1 MSTGKQWRG
10 TVPGEGLGN
19 QGNSC
24 RALGLWAS
32 RGGGPCGTLSRT
44 LPQSAAAQ
52 PRWLVEGGQ
61 AES

>member
-32 RGGGPCGTLSRT
+32 SDTSLKTP
-44 LPQSAAAQ
+44 A
-52 PRWLVEGGQ
+52 PRHCQMCQG
-61 AES
+61 